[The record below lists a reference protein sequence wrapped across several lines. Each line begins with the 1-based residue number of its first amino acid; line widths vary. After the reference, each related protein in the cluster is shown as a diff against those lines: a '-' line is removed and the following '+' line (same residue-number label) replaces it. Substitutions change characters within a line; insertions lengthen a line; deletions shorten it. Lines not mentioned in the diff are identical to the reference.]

1 MNDFAP
7 SPIERLARSRE
18 QLRHALGGTSST
30 SQTQAAPGPGRAWW
44 HELRALPGAGI
55 MVDAVQ
61 QWWTRH
67 PLRATTLIAVDAAQA
82 VVQPL
87 ARSHPLALVTGAFVV
102 GALLAWRRPWGWN
115 LKPALFAGLV
125 PQLLIASL
133 KAQAQQAPT
142 PRKAE

>member
-1 MNDFAP
+1 MNEVEP
-7 SPIERLARSRE
+7 SPVERLVRSRE
-18 QLRHALGGTSST
+18 HLRHALAGTSAMT
-30 SQTQAAPGPGRAWW
+30 HAPAPRPAWW
-44 HELRALPGAGI
+44 HELRTLPGAGI
-55 MVDAVQ
+55 VVDAVQ

-67 PLRATTLIAVDAAQA
+67 PLRATTLVVVDAAQA

-87 ARSHPLALVTGAFVV
+87 ARNHLLALVTGAFVV
-102 GALLAWRRPWGWN
+102 GALLAWRRPRGWI
-115 LKPALFAGLV
+115 LKPALFAGLL